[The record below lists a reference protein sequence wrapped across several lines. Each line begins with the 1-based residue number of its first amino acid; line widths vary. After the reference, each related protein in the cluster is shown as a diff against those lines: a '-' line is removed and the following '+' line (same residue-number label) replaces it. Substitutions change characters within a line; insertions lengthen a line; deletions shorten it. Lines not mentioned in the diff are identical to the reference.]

1 MKKKK
6 IMGEFNVKYLSYISE
21 FANGQESLSGAA
33 QAYLATNDYSDP
45 VDWFKAHALCMLALQ
60 TGKEGAV
67 FQELYEQINE
77 ESNRERSSFYLND
90 KDYALWFDDVV
101 LLNQLFID
109 KGYAKAYTFMHE
121 LYMNARY
128 GFKDDE
134 KAAAYL
140 KQGFE
145 TGDLT
150 AKAFMGYNVYYGNL
164 GFEQDVAKGLE
175 LIHSSYGPGN
185 RVGPLFALN
194 IEFRACESPEEGK
207 AVLDKFHD
215 LIHLEKRGLY
225 VLADYY
231 LREGQDEK
239 AVETFLEGIQ
249 HNSGYCNYMM
259 GLMICNTRFAP
270 LGYEIEQGFPYLQV
284 GFEHGIAYAGFVQG
298 YYYLYPADQSE
309 PQFEKAI
316 QSLEK
321 AALYGS
327 NEALLELAILYLYH
341 NDYKNIEQGLAYLD
355 RAIEAKSTRAMN
367 EKAVALLEHQE
378 IARDVEGA
386 QALLR
391 QAMELGDDYAPY
403 RLGYGYQFGEFGS
416 EEEYNKC
423 IEYYEIA
430 AERNSG
436 LGIEYAGRYYRYHE
450 NPELDK
456 AIAYYEKGIELYNSN
471 YCKVELAMMLE
482 RGFGL
487 EENPAKAE
495 QYYLEAIE
503 NNYPYAAVRLGYMYE
518 DGLLGEADLEKARSY
533 FEMAAHAD
541 FAEGIYQFAR
551 CNRYGIGGPENREL
565 AFELFEKALEYGYQD
580 ANVDLALAYEEGMG
594 GRAESP
600 EKAVEYMT
608 AGAEIGFSYAQYKLG
623 TYYLY
628 AYGIEKDLDLA
639 KYWLEK
645 ANENGSALAML
656 TLGDYYLYGY
666 EEDQPYDLAFP
677 YYEAAEQRG
686 YVSEGLGICYQFAI
700 GVERDEKK
708 AFHFYKMA
716 VERGYDAAYFRMGMC
731 YYYAIGTEKD
741 YVEAMYYLREVADRG
756 NMEAAAYVGVMLV
769 KGEGVAQ
776 EAVEG
781 VSYLEKAANN
791 GYEMAQYELGNCY
804 LKGEGVEQND
814 ELALHWYQQA
824 AENGNEDAQKIVGG
838 PRKRRR

>member
-1 MKKKK
+1 
-6 IMGEFNVKYLSYISE
+6 MGEFNVRYLSYISE
-21 FANGQESLSGAA
+21 FANGQESLSEAA
-33 QAYLATNDYSDP
+33 QAYFEGNDYADP
-45 VDWFKAHALCMLALQ
+45 IRWFKAHALCMLALQ
-60 TGKEGAV
+60 TGKEGEV
-67 FQELYEQINE
+67 FQQLYEQINE

-134 KAAAYL
+134 KATAFL
-140 KQGFE
+140 KQGYDA
-145 TGDLT
+145 GDPT
-150 AKAFMGYNVYYGNL
+150 AKAFVGYNLYYGSQ
-164 GFEQDVAKGLE
+164 GYEQDQEKGME
-175 LIHSSYGPGN
+175 FIRSSYAPGN
-185 RVGPLFALN
+185 RVAPLFALN
-194 IEFRACESPEEGK
+194 IEFRACESAEEGK
-207 AVLDKFHD
+207 AVLDKYHE
-215 LIHLEKRGLY
+215 LIHVEKRGLY

-231 LREGQDEK
+231 LREGEDEK
-239 AVETFLEGIQ
+239 AAETFLEGIKN
-249 HNSGYCNYMM
+249 NSGYCNYMM

-270 LGYEIEQGFPYLQV
+270 LGYEIAQGVPYLQM

-316 QSLEK
+316 QTLEK
-321 AALYGS
+321 AALYCS

-341 NDYKNIEQGLAYLD
+341 NEYKNIEKALVYLD
-355 RAIEAKSTRAMN
+355 RAIAGKSTRAMN

-378 IARDVEGA
+378 IEQNPAEA
-386 QALLR
+386 HALLLE
-391 QAMELGDDYAPY
+391 AMELGDDYAPY
-403 RLGYGYQFGEFGS
+403 RLGYGYQFGEFGT

-423 IEYYEIA
+423 IEFYELA
-430 AERNSG
+430 AERNNG
-436 LGIEYAGRYYRYHE
+436 LGIEYAGRYHRYNE
-450 NPELDK
+450 NPDLDK
-456 AIAYYEKGIELYNSN
+456 AVAFYEKGLELYNSN

-482 RGFGL
+482 RGYGL
-487 EENPAKAE
+487 EADPVKAE
-495 QYYLEAIE
+495 QYYLEALE
-503 NNYPYAAVRLGYMYE
+503 NNYPFAAVRVGYLYE
-518 DGLLGEADLEKARSY
+518 DGLLGEVDAEKARTY
-533 FEMAAHAD
+533 FEMAANAD
-541 FAEGIYQFAR
+541 LAEGIYQFAR
-551 CNRYGIGGPENREL
+551 CNRYGIGGEENRAL
-565 AFELFEKALEYGYQD
+565 AFELFEKALEYGYND
-580 ANVDLALAYEEGMG
+580 ANVDLALAHEEGAG
-594 GRAESP
+594 GIEENP

-608 AGAEIGFSYAQYKLG
+608 AAAEIGFGYAQYKLG

-645 ANENGSALAML
+645 AKDNGSALAML
-656 TLGDYYLYGY
+656 TLGDFYLYGY

-677 YYEAAEQRG
+677 YYEEAEQQG

-700 GVERDEKK
+700 GVERDDKK
-708 AFHFYKMA
+708 AFHYYKIA
-716 VERGYDAAYFRMGMC
+716 VERGYDAAYFRLGMC

-741 YVEAMYYLREVADRG
+741 YVEAMYYLRAVADRG
-756 NMEAAAYVGVMLV
+756 HLEASSYVGIMLV

-791 GYEMAQYELGNCY
+791 GFDMAQYELGNCY

-814 ELALHWYQQA
+814 EIALHWYQQA